1 MTARPWNTGPA
12 GRLPGAVRPSGRR
25 DAIARRADPAADQHD
40 QCDDSTVGGRVNLE
54 KVVFGF
60 FVVLA
65 ATLNFGF
72 FIGDIDD
79 PDLHN
84 PYELF
89 AAVVVNLIATVLK
102 FGDRT
107 QIGAVHLATSLVAD
121 LQLIGAALLFG
132 YATYVSTAGM
142 NESWTASVVSL
153 SGGALLAN
161 IVSIVLLVVETV
173 SFHRG

>member
-1 MTARPWNTGPA
+1 M
-12 GRLPGAVRPSGRR
+12 
-25 DAIARRADPAADQHD
+25 
-40 QCDDSTVGGRVNLE
+40 NLE

-60 FVVLA
+60 FVTLA

-72 FIGDIDD
+72 FIGDISN
-79 PDLHN
+79 PSLHN
-84 PYELF
+84 EYELF

-121 LQLIGAALLFG
+121 LQLIGATLVYG
-132 YATYVSTAGM
+132 YAVNISSAGM
-142 NESWTASVVSL
+142 TASWTASVVSL

-161 IVSIVLLVVETV
+161 VVSVVLLVVETV